1 MESFSTL
8 SELKIVSKSGELK
21 CEEKERHPRSI
32 FFDFQSGIKTSII
45 DNLTSGFEVFKTYM
59 YGCEQRYK

>member
-21 CEEKERHPRSI
+21 YEEKERHSRSN
-32 FFDFQSGIKTSII
+32 FGDFQSPI
-45 DNLTSGFEVFKTYM
+45 
-59 YGCEQRYK
+59 